1 MLLKKDID
9 NHRENLCTFRKLL
22 CEYCAKEV
30 KFILK
35 NIYRLHTSIIINIFL
50 NVTTEIQSVNY
61 VINIFK

>member
-35 NIYRLHTSIIINIFL
+35 QYL
-50 NVTTEIQSVNY
+50 
-61 VINIFK
+61 